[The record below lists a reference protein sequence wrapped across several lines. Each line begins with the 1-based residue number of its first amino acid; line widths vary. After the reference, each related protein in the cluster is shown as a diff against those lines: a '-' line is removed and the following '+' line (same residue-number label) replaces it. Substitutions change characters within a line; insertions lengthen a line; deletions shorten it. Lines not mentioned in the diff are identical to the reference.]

1 MKFVF
6 RWAVAYFV
14 FDAVVMRLVSYNG
27 EFTDDNAADSYSLA
41 HLVSGQHELAY
52 EKEVFDKLQDPKF
65 RER

>member
-27 EFTDDNAADSYSLA
+27 EFTDDNACRRVDG
-41 HLVSGQHELAY
+41 SGTAKHTA
-52 EKEVFDKLQDPKF
+52 
-65 RER
+65 